1 MRRSG
6 SMFDN
11 DYTFLATPNLLAMI
25 LREARD
31 GGTDRAECQAR
42 LGELLARTEGAP
54 DAGSAAVTERLDRHL
69 RWLEVAGLIEGEG
82 RLTLTGRGEEVLARH
97 PRGVDLGDLK
107 KFPEFAA
114 YLAETAPHSAGM
126 DPRLGSYDAGY
137 AAGRAGEPFV
147 ANPHGEGTADHI
159 SWENG
164 WMQALDENDR

>member
-31 GGTDRAECQAR
+31 GGTDRAECLAR
-42 LGELLARTEGAP
+42 LDDLLRRTEGAP
-54 DAGSAAVTERLDRHL
+54 DAGSAAVGERLDRHL
-69 RWLEVAGLIEGEG
+69 RWLEVAGLIEGED
-82 RLTLTGRGEEVLARH
+82 RYALTERGEEVLARH

-107 KFPEFAA
+107 RFPEFAA
-114 YLAETAPHSAGM
+114 YMSETAHHSAGM

-137 AAGRAGEPFV
+137 AAGRAGEPYV
-147 ANPHGEGTADHI
+147 ANPHPLNSVDHT